1 MLNIILL
8 NASILNVIF
17 LTAVMLNVFLP
28 NADVLN
34 VILLSTQKPSVIM
47 LKVVASPLT
56 HASKFDSQFQ
66 LEICHSAYNAFLS
79 ILAKRPSLLSHG
91 EDH

>member
-17 LTAVMLNVFLP
+17 LSAVMLNVFLP
-28 NADVLN
+28 NADGLN
-34 VILLSTQKPSVIM
+34 VIM

-56 HASKFDSQFQ
+56 NASKFDSQFQ
-66 LEICHSAYNAFLS
+66 LGICQSVYNAFLL